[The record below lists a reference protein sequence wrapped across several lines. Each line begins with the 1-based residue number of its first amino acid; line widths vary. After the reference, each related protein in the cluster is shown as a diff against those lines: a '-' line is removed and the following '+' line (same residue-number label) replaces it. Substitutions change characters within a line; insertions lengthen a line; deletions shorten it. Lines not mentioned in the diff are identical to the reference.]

1 MKANCKDTFA
11 GQSINMNNQ
20 YLRNL
25 IILLFL
31 ALFSNYSYAVIRLK
45 INFSSFACYK
55 EQNNNASNG
64 ELIIFKSNIPNAG
77 NNYGTVAARLTISG
91 NLTDYYFNIGS
102 TPGYYTC
109 VFNKPSSSQASYV
122 TTSPMN
128 FYTSVYLTDGQTQD
142 FSLSCTPPDLTPP
155 VPSSA
160 ETNTDGTSITLNFNE
175 PIESYSYFTTEEW
188 IIRVDG
194 TTRSITEAIPSG
206 NAVLFKVS
214 PAIVNAQAVSVS
226 LLYSDIIYDDGF
238 NTSEPFNN
246 FQVTNNVMS
255 SLPIKLKHFSGML
268 ASNGKLLSWVTEYEH
283 NTKEI
288 IIERS
293 QDGSVFHVIA
303 TVQPKGP
310 GKYNYTDKLA
320 NGRSFYR
327 LKFVDLDGS
336 MQVSETIMVG
346 SAEKN
351 QITIKVFPNPA
362 HHTIRINSIIKE
374 GSIKIID
381 SHGQETKK
389 INWKTGDSID
399 VSSLKPGIYFIELVN
414 ENKVYKET
422 LVIAY

>member
-1 MKANCKDTFA
+1 
-11 GQSINMNNQ
+11 MNKL

-45 INFSSFACYK
+45 INFSSFPCYS

-64 ELIIFKSNIPNAG
+64 ELIIFRSNFPDAG
-77 NNYGTVAARLTISG
+77 NNYETVAARLTISG

-128 FYTSVYLTDGQTQD
+128 FYTSVYLSDGQTQD

-160 ETNTDGTSITLNFNE
+160 ETNTDGTGITLNFNE
-175 PIESYSYFTTEEW
+175 PIESYSYFTTDEW

-194 TTRSITEAIPSG
+194 AIRTITEAIPSG

-214 PAIVNAQAVSVS
+214 PAITNTQNVSVS

-238 NTSEPFNN
+238 NTSEPFND
-246 FQVTNNVMS
+246 FLVVNNVNS
-255 SLPIKLKHFSGML
+255 LLPIKLKNFEGKS
-268 ASNGKLLSWVTEYEH
+268 SPNGNSITWITESEQ
-283 NTKEI
+283 NTGSI
-288 IIERS
+288 ILEKS
-293 QDGSVFHVIA
+293 KNGA
-303 TVQPKGP
+303 TFYTITSFKPKGT
-310 GKYNYTDKLA
+310 GKYAYTDEQS

-327 LKFVDLDGS
+327 LKIIDLDGS
-336 MQVSETIMVG
+336 IQVSDIIVVG
-346 SAEKN
+346 SPELKQPN
-351 QITIKVFPNPA
+351 IKISPNPA
-362 HHTIRINSIIKE
+362 RNSI
-374 GSIKIID
+374 SIQSDLQEATMRIID
-381 SHGQETKK
+381 TRGQEVKRF
-389 INWKTGDSID
+389 IWKSGNKVD
-399 VSSLKPGIYFIELVN
+399 VSFLKPGIYFIELSN
-414 ENKVYKET
+414 GSKIFRDR
-422 LVIAY
+422 LLIAY